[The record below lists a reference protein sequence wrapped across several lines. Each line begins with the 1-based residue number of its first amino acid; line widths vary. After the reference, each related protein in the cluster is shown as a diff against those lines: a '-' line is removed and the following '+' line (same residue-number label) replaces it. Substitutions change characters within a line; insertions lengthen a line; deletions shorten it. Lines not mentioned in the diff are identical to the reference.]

1 MSSSVHID
9 NKEKY
14 ILIPCE
20 SNRFLFVNAKKTYQF
35 KAKDS
40 EEKNYAL
47 CLGYISKNFTIN
59 NMKKQD

>member
-1 MSSSVHID
+1 MKATGS
-9 NKEKY
+9 Y
-14 ILIPCE
+14 L
-20 SNRFLFVNAKKTYQF
+20 LMLKKTYQS